1 MVVLLDMY
9 ALHNTNIYRIC
20 RYILLVDILNITDA
34 QARVLRAIAYY
45 EIDSNQ
51 KGATQY
57 TCLRKVPDNY
67 RVSDSTFH
75 DNIKKLQ
82 ENVMVTKLKTEGKSK
97 PVTITDIGQIAWL
110 RRLPIKENLGSI
122 QKIFPNILI
131 FQVDEIINQ
140 IPNQDIKI
148 IKDEYASTVLKIALN
163 SFHIEQTYPTVRPF
177 YKDTVN
183 EIIDLSSND
192 SNIKTSFSRS
202 LSVIHPSIL
211 SKIKQRYTQQEYD
224 EHFFKN
230 YDELEINIIDRVTFL
245 FYYIL
250 IQSVMFEEY
259 AENIILENIIL
270 KGMAENDKEITHA
283 INKYS
288 QLPSKITKTKRKVI
302 KIITS
307 NEAIHKIIEKNFE
320 QLKNYKNTDFQK
332 IYDFFIKK

>member
-1 MVVLLDMY
+1 M
-9 ALHNTNIYRIC
+9 
-20 RYILLVDILNITDA
+20 VDILEITDA

-57 TCLRKVPDNY
+57 TCLRKVPEDY

-82 ENVMVTKLKTEGKSK
+82 ENVMVTKLKRKGKSK

-110 RRLPIKENLGSI
+110 RRLPIKENLGII

-148 IKDEYASTVLKIALN
+148 IKDEYASKVLKIALN
-163 SFHIEQTYPTVRPF
+163 SFHIEQTYPTIRPF
-177 YKDTVN
+177 YKDTVI

-192 SNIKTSFSRS
+192 SNIKTSFTRS

-211 SKIKQRYTQQEYD
+211 SKIKQRYSQQEFD

-250 IQSVMFEEY
+250 IQSVMFEGY
-259 AENIILENIIL
+259 AENIILENVLL
-270 KGMAENDKEITHA
+270 KLIAEDDADITKA
-283 INKYS
+283 IKRYS
-288 QLPSKITKTKRKVI
+288 HLPSKITKKKRKVME
-302 KIITS
+302 IITS

-320 QLKNYKNTDFQK
+320 QLTSYENTDFREMSD
-332 IYDFFIKK
+332 IFI